1 MADDPKQPY
10 LTDFQATKA
19 YHRPGW
25 EAIARKVAAE
35 RRIREANA
43 PVILKQKRM
52 NAGSTHYTFSIIQ
65 KKNIK
70 PYLRLS
76 VFAEP
81 MNYRGTIVVFAPYVP
96 AFLGILQELSKDFG
110 V

>member
-1 MADDPKQPY
+1 MTDKPF

-25 EAIARKVAAE
+25 ASYAAQAEADRRKKEENRA
-35 RRIREANA
+35 
-43 PVILKQKRM
+43 VILKEKRM